1 MGRGARRKLPPALP
15 KVERVELKSTH
26 LGLRF
31 IAFVLCLALGLSAL
45 GFGIYSLL
53 TTEPGRA
60 RIEAT
65 TNEAYVAG
73 DFVFDYLLGEG
84 ATAQRKALTTLYTQQ
99 CLDLGRLFDNTQTYE
114 ECPNNLCYINTH
126 PGEAVQVDP
135 RLYGAFERLEKA
147 DDRTI
152 YLGVLEAYCLN
163 LYFDRGTDPFA
174 EPETK
179 DTLEQL
185 TEFAQTGAEL
195 ELLGENTVRL
205 EVSPEYAELAGE
217 LGLDCYL
224 GFGWLQSA
232 FILDYMA
239 EELSSRG
246 YTQGIISSRDGY
258 TRSLGGDVG
267 PVQRSLYRWDGERAV
282 ETGRQEMD
290 TPVNAAAINGF
301 PLDGDEGQAYV
312 NQLALL
318 GGRAAGVT
326 ETVLEYSGTQSC
338 VDLALKVKARVL
350 E

>member
-1 MGRGARRKLPPALP
+1 M
-15 KVERVELKSTH
+15 
-26 LGLRF
+26 
-31 IAFVLCLALGLSAL
+31 
-45 GFGIYSLL
+45 
-53 TTEPGRA
+53 
-60 RIEAT
+60 
-65 TNEAYVAG
+65 
-73 DFVFDYLLGEG
+73 
-84 ATAQRKALTTLYTQQ
+84 
-99 CLDLGRLFDNTQTYE
+99 
-114 ECPNNLCYINTH
+114 
-126 PGEAVQVDP
+126 
-135 RLYGAFERLEKA
+135 
-147 DDRTI
+147 
-152 YLGVLEAYCLN
+152 
-163 LYFDRGTDPFA
+163 
-174 EPETK
+174 
-179 DTLEQL
+179 
-185 TEFAQTGAEL
+185 
-195 ELLGENTVRL
+195 RL

-267 PVQRSLYRWDGERAV
+267 PVQRSLYQCDGQRAV

-318 GGRAAGVT
+318 GGRAAELT